1 MQYICNTY
9 NYISQIKNIN
19 IMNRDK
25 TLNKDY
31 KLTVRLNPHQK
42 QELERMSKGAGV
54 KKATLAR
61 YAIQEMI
68 DKWK

>member
-1 MQYICNTY
+1 M
-9 NYISQIKNIN
+9 SK
-19 IMNRDK
+19 RDK

-42 QELERMSKGAGV
+42 QELERMAQGANV

>member
-1 MQYICNTY
+1 M
-9 NYISQIKNIN
+9 SK
-19 IMNRDK
+19 RDK

-42 QELERMSKGAGV
+42 QELERLSKGSNI

-61 YAIQEMI
+61 YAIQQLI
-68 DKWK
+68 DNYK

>member
-1 MQYICNTY
+1 M
-9 NYISQIKNIN
+9 SK
-19 IMNRDK
+19 RDK

-42 QELERMSKGAGV
+42 QELERMSKGAGL

-61 YAIQEMI
+61 YAIQQLI
-68 DKWK
+68 DNYK